1 MGLEGRRIL
10 LGVSGGIAAYKT
22 PLIVRL
28 LVTSGAEVR
37 AVMTA
42 AAARFVTA
50 TTLEVVTRHAVHTDL
65 FERSGEFPVLHV
77 GLGEWAELL
86 LIAPATANTIGKM
99 ANGIGDD
106 LLSSVLL
113 TAAAP
118 VLLAP
123 AMEEGMLENPHVRR
137 NARLLRQQGVG
148 WIEPEEGELASGA
161 HGKGRMASPEAIVGQ
176 AEDFLETHRRG
187 APGGSGDL
195 AGLTVLVTAGPTCED
210 LDPVRFI
217 SNRSTGKMGYAV
229 AARAVRR
236 GALVKLISGPTDL
249 QPPGKA
255 EVAQV
260 RSAEEMLDVARE
272 WFREADIAVMA
283 AAVADYR
290 AAEYS
295 EDKIKRASDRIT
307 LELAPN
313 PDIAAE
319 LGASKGNRVVVS
331 FAMETEE
338 GSARARAKL
347 ARKKSDLIAL
357 NNLREEGAGFAVDT
371 NVVTLIDADGREEA
385 LPKMSKMEV
394 ADRLLD
400 RARELLA
407 RRRKSG

>member
-1 MGLEGRRIL
+1 MT
-10 LGVSGGIAAYKT
+10 SAAT
-22 PLIVRL
+22 
-28 LVTSGAEVR
+28 
-37 AVMTA
+37 
-42 AAARFVTA
+42 RFVTA
-50 TTLEVVTRHAVHTDL
+50 TTLEVVTRRAVHTDL
-65 FERSGEFPVLHV
+65 FERSDEFPVLHV
-77 GLGEWAELL
+77 GLGEWAELV
-86 LIAPATANTIGKM
+86 LIAPATANMIGKM

-113 TAAAP
+113 TAGAP

-123 AMEEGMLENPHVRR
+123 AMEEGMLENPHVQR
-137 NARLLRQQGVG
+137 NISLLRKQGVG
-148 WIEPEEGELASGA
+148 WIDPEAGELASGA
-161 HGKGRMASPEAIVGQ
+161 QGKGRMASPEAIVAAVEG
-176 AEDFLETHRRG
+176 FLGRG
-187 APGGSGDL
+187 AGSESGDL

-236 GALVKLISGPTDL
+236 GAAVKLISGPTDL
-249 QPPGKA
+249 QPPAGA

-260 RSAEEMLDVARE
+260 RSAVEMLAVARE
-272 WFREADIAVMA
+272 WFREADVAVMA

-290 AAEYS
+290 ASGYS
-295 EDKIKRASDRIT
+295 QDKIERGSDRIS
-307 LELAPN
+307 LELVPN
-313 PDIAAE
+313 PDISAE
-319 LGASKGNRVVVS
+319 LGANKGNRVVVS

-371 NVVTLIDADGREEA
+371 NVVTLIDADGGEEA
-385 LPKMSKMEV
+385 LPMMSKMEV

-400 RARELLA
+400 RACGLLA